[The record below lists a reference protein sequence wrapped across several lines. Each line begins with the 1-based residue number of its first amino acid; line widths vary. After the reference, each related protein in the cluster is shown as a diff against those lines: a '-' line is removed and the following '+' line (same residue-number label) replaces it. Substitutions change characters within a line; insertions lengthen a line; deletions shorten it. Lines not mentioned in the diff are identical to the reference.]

1 MNRPLIA
8 RLFNCATVLAALT
21 ATLHAAAPSA
31 QPRTTADQPPEGV
44 SKSDWASIREAYDAG
59 QHSFKPMATGWEAR
73 NAGQQWLT
81 SFDRRGFVAQPQGA
95 AWQWGLELK
104 SYGLDGSERA
114 IGGVPAVKAAGQR
127 LSYQWDASLNEWFVN
142 DRRGLEHGFTVAQ
155 RPEGQADAPLA
166 FTLGV
171 RGGLRPAIA
180 ADALGVAFQNDSGTT
195 LLNYSGLKVWDAD
208 GKVLASR
215 FVAAD
220 GGVRLLVVERGA
232 RYPITIDP
240 IAQQALITGSN
251 TTPGD
256 NYAFNFST
264 DYGDAFGRAVAISG
278 DTVVIGAPGE
288 DSNATGVNG
297 NGADNS
303 LRNSGAA
310 YVFVRSGG
318 VWTQQA
324 YLKASNPVGTSGNNE
339 WQGDNFGQ
347 AVAIAGDTI
356 VIGAPGEN
364 GHGLADATT
373 DTTWSGAAYVFVR
386 SGTNWTQQA
395 YLKAMNP
402 SNSALFGGSVA
413 ISGETIVI
421 GSASSLARIVAGEV
435 FNFGNVIGG
444 EGANNTGVNAFTN
457 AGGAPRSGAAYVFVR
472 GGTLWSQQAYLKAS
486 NTDANDGFGQ
496 SVSISGDTLV
506 VGAWNETSA
515 ATGVNGNQADNS
527 SPLAGAAYV
536 FARSG
541 GTWTQQAYLKAD
553 SHAYNSALN
562 SQSLGFGYS
571 VSISGDTVV
580 VAAPLAGL
588 LINNNANA
596 YNADK
601 VFVFTRSAA
610 GAWTQQAAI
619 PAPDVNPNY
628 LGAFG
633 LSVAVSGETLV
644 IGDPCSQSSFGRAVV
659 YTRTPAGA
667 WLLQGTLN
675 GPGNLYQA
683 GYGYAVAL
691 SGETAVSAAGGASED
706 QGFDYY
712 IKGNNRAQ
720 IFTGV
725 GLPRMSVEQPAGSV
739 IASGGTRTVGT
750 LPGTSTDL
758 LFTVRSI
765 GSALTLTG
773 TPNLVALSGSSDFSI
788 LTQPA
793 SPVAQGATTT
803 FTVRFAPATA
813 GLKTATLTIPSDDAS
828 TPYVINLAGNALSSS
843 TSTTGDGL
851 SDAAKFKLSA
861 LGFDWQV
868 SQPALVNTYFA
879 NANIAGLYTSN
890 QLQALNVNSPLLA
903 KGTNGQFTLT
913 IGVQKS
919 TNLTSFTAFPLNSA
933 GASTV
938 IDGAGKLQFT
948 FPGSNTAAFFKLQSQ

>member
-1 MNRPLIA
+1 M
-8 RLFNCATVLAALT
+8 
-21 ATLHAAAPSA
+21 
-31 QPRTTADQPPEGV
+31 
-44 SKSDWASIREAYDAG
+44 
-59 QHSFKPMATGWEAR
+59 
-73 NAGQQWLT
+73 
-81 SFDRRGFVAQPQGA
+81 
-95 AWQWGLELK
+95 
-104 SYGLDGSERA
+104 
-114 IGGVPAVKAAGQR
+114 
-127 LSYQWDASLNEWFVN
+127 
-142 DRRGLEHGFTVAQ
+142 
-155 RPEGQADAPLA
+155 
-166 FTLGV
+166 
-171 RGGLRPAIA
+171 
-180 ADALGVAFQNDSGTT
+180 
-195 LLNYSGLKVWDAD
+195 
-208 GKVLASR
+208 
-215 FVAAD
+215 
-220 GGVRLLVVERGA
+220 
-232 RYPITIDP
+232 
-240 IAQQALITGSN
+240 
-251 TTPGD
+251 
-256 NYAFNFST
+256 
-264 DYGDAFGRAVAISG
+264 
-278 DTVVIGAPGE
+278 
-288 DSNATGVNG
+288 
-297 NGADNS
+297 
-303 LRNSGAA
+303 
-310 YVFVRSGG
+310 
-318 VWTQQA
+318 
-324 YLKASNPVGTSGNNE
+324 
-339 WQGDNFGQ
+339 
-347 AVAIAGDTI
+347 
-356 VIGAPGEN
+356 
-364 GHGLADATT
+364 
-373 DTTWSGAAYVFVR
+373 
-386 SGTNWTQQA
+386 
-395 YLKAMNP
+395 
-402 SNSALFGGSVA
+402 
-413 ISGETIVI
+413 
-421 GSASSLARIVAGEV
+421 
-435 FNFGNVIGG
+435 
-444 EGANNTGVNAFTN
+444 
-457 AGGAPRSGAAYVFVR
+457 R

-506 VGAWNETSA
+506 VGAWNEASA
-515 ATGVNGNQADNS
+515 ATGVNGDQADNS

-610 GAWTQQAAI
+610 GTWTQQAAI
-619 PAPDVNPNY
+619 PATILNPED
-628 LGAFG
+628 LGVFG

-644 IGDPCSQSSFGRAVV
+644 IGDPNTGSIGRALV

-667 WLLQGTLN
+667 WLLQGNLN
-675 GPGNLYQA
+675 GPGIPFA

-739 IASGGTRTVGT
+739 IASGGTLTVAT
-750 LPGTSTDL
+750 LPGSVTDTV
-758 LFTVRSI
+758 FTIRNV
-765 GSALTLTG
+765 GAQPLTLTG
-773 TPNLVALSGSSDFSI
+773 TPNLVALSGSSDFSV